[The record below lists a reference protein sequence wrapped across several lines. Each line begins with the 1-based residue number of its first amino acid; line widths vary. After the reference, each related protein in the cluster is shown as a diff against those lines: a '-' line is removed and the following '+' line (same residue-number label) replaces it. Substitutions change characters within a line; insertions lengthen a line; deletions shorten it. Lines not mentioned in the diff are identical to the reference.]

1 MSYIQIYPKGK
12 KLNNEVYRMPWSSDA
27 ICYNF
32 NEPEI
37 FIPDDA
43 IDEMITDPLDVET
56 LVVTADLKDYSFIS
70 EMKNLTQLYLYNAR
84 EFWNLNII
92 RDLVNLRQICIM
104 HSKVICID
112 GLNTLLMNKKKLID
126 LASNDFGARIG
137 YGIEGIR
144 IHSDESSLRYTPP
157 YTYGVHIG
165 EMTLDL
171 YMGGNPDDYPPY
183 DVEPDQWDEPVWTD
197 YETTYEDQVDS
208 DDMIRT
214 IIISANGEYE
224 VADIKKGHRTL
235 KLLVEGDVEGLTFAG
250 HTDFIMFL
258 NETGK
263 ITGLPVNS
271 KATIFSLEFTEKV
284 DFING
289 DVVICGLDKDG
300 DSCDLTDEQITAF
313 MKILDEI
320 D

>member
-1 MSYIQIYPKGK
+1 MSYIQIYPKES
-12 KLNNEVYRMPWSSDA
+12 KLNNEAFMMPWSSDA
-27 ICYNF
+27 ICFNF
-32 NEPEI
+32 NAPEI
-37 FIPDDA
+37 FVPDDA
-43 IDEMITDPLDVET
+43 IDEMIKDPLDVET

-84 EFWNLNII
+84 EFWDLSLIK
-92 RDLVNLRQICIM
+92 DLVNLRQICIM
-104 HSKVICID
+104 HSKVICLD
-112 GLNTLLMNKKKLID
+112 GLEMLLEKKKKLID

-144 IHSDESSLRYTPP
+144 IHSDESTLRLTSIYN
-157 YTYGVHIG
+157 YGVRIG

-171 YMGGNPDDYPPY
+171 YTGGNPEDYPPY
-183 DVEPDQWDEPVWTD
+183 DDEPDSWDETARTD
-197 YETTYEDQVDS
+197 YETTCEDQPKS

-250 HTDFIMFL
+250 HTDFIMFV
-258 NETGK
+258 NEVGK

-271 KATIFSLEFTEKV
+271 KATIFSLEFTEKMS
-284 DFING
+284 FING
-289 DVVICGLDKDG
+289 DVVICGLDDEG
-300 DSCDLTDEQITAF
+300 DSCDLTGEQITAF